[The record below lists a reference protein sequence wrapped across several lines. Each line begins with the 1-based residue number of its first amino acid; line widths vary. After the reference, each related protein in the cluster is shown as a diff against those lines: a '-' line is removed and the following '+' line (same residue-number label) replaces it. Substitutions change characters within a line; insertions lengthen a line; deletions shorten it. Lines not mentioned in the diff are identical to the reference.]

1 MFYHCLASKARHW
14 NYRSIVPFAHGIFE
28 AESAERYTRLQNWLA
43 LGRVPKNSGPESARY
58 SRINATLLTC
68 DSVTEPRCSGIV
80 TYLMANVYHLLIAA
94 ADHRIYQVHFDIVL
108 LD

>member
-1 MFYHCLASKARHW
+1 M
-14 NYRSIVPFAHGIFE
+14 
-28 AESAERYTRLQNWLA
+28 QNRLA
-43 LGRVPKNSGPESARY
+43 LGRVPKNSGPVSAKN
-58 SRINATLLTC
+58 SRINVTLLSC
-68 DSVTEPRCSGIV
+68 NSVTEPRCSGIV